1 MLAEKNRDERAA
13 FAVRLSHRGHKI
25 VINLLAR
32 IGLTA
37 LLFSYVF
44 PALFGATIHFTG
56 SFWPDAVLYGAV
68 FAGVCFLFDLVIA
81 FAIDLFGFLTLG
93 IGYVLAGLF
102 LLFGFWLIP
111 AIQLQVFAHYFPDVF
126 SIADWGHAILAGFLI
141 MYVNWLTKPTAR
153 KQSRP
158 SQ

>member
-1 MLAEKNRDERAA
+1 M
-13 FAVRLSHRGHKI
+13 
-25 VINLLAR
+25 INLLAR

-44 PALFGATIHFTG
+44 PALFGASIHFTG

-68 FAGVCFLFDLVIA
+68 FAGVCFLFDLLIA

-93 IGYVLAGLF
+93 LGYLLAGLF

-158 SQ
+158 SK